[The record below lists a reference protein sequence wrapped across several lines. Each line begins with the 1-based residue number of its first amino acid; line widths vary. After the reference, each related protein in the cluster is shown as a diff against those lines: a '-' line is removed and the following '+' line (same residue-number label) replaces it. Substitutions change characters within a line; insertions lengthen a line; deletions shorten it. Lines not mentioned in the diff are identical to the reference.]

1 MKKIAG
7 LLALLLVLTGCAQAS
22 KHQKD
27 FFAMDTF
34 FELTAYGEHAQ
45 EALEAAEAISMELD
59 AELSAVNPESA
70 LYALNETG
78 GGPVEGDCAEL
89 LGIALPLCESTGGAF
104 DITLLRLSQAWGFS
118 GGEER
123 VPEASEVAA
132 LLNSAGWEKISYEN
146 HTVSIP
152 EGAGLDFGAI
162 AKGYAGQKISELL
175 ASYRVESA
183 MLSLGGNVQ
192 VLGRK
197 PDGSLWNVGIA
208 DPSDEVRIAGSVAA
222 ENAAVVTS
230 GAYKRYFEQ
239 NGVRYH
245 HILDP
250 ETGAPAESGLLSVT
264 IIAENGALADAL
276 STALFVMGEE
286 KALDYWR
293 EHGGFETVLITEDGR
308 VLATEGAAFT
318 PAEESDYSYSVVG

>member
-7 LLALLLVLTGCAQAS
+7 LLALLLLFTGCAPAE

-34 FELTAYGEHAQ
+34 FELTAYGEYAP
-45 EALEAAEAISMELD
+45 EALNAAETLAMQLD
-59 AELSAVNPESA
+59 AELSATDPGSA
-70 LYALNETG
+70 LYALNEAG
-78 GGPVEGDCAEL
+78 GGPVDGDCAEL

-104 DITLLRLSQAWGFS
+104 DVTLLRLSQAWGFS
-118 GGEER
+118 GGEPR
-123 VPEASEVAA
+123 VPEASEISS
-132 LLNSAGWEKISYEN
+132 LLQCSGWEKIIYEN
-146 HTVSIP
+146 NAVTIP

-162 AKGYAGQKISELL
+162 AKGYAGRKIAELL
-175 ASYRVESA
+175 SSYGVESA

-197 PDGSLWNVGIA
+197 PDGSLWNIGIA
-208 DPSDEVRIAGSVAA
+208 DPADEAQLVGSVAA

-230 GAYKRYFEQ
+230 GSYKRYFEQ

-250 ETGAPAESGLLSVT
+250 ESGFPAESGLLSVT
-264 IIAENGALADAL
+264 IVAEDGALADAL
-276 STALFVMGEE
+276 STALFVLGEE

-318 PAEESDYSYSVVG
+318 PAEDSDYSYSVVG

>member
-7 LLALLLVLTGCAQAS
+7 LLALLLMLTSCAPAS
-22 KHQKD
+22 KYQKD

-34 FELTAYGEHAQ
+34 FELTAYGEHAP
-45 EALEAAEAISMELD
+45 EALEAAEALSMELD
-59 AELSAVNPESA
+59 TELSATDPEST
-70 LYALNETG
+70 LYALNEAEG
-78 GGPVEGDCAEL
+78 GTVEDSIAEL
-89 LGIALPLCESTGGAF
+89 LEIALPLCKSTGGTF
-104 DITLLRLSQAWGFS
+104 DISLLRLSQAWGFS

-123 VPEASEVAA
+123 VPEASEIAA
-132 LLNSAGWEKISYEN
+132 LLKSAGWEKIVYEN
-146 HTVSIP
+146 NTVTIP

-162 AKGYAGQKISELL
+162 AKGYTSQKISDLL
-175 ASYRVESA
+175 ASYGVESA

-197 PDGSLWNVGIA
+197 PDGTLWNIGIA
-208 DPSDEVRIAGSVAA
+208 DPSDDTRVAGSVSV
-222 ENAAVVTS
+222 ENAVVITS
-230 GAYKRYFEQ
+230 GPYKRYFEQ
-239 NGVRYH
+239 DGIRYH

-250 ETGAPAESGLLSVT
+250 ETGSPAESGLLSVT
-264 IIAENGALADAL
+264 IISENGALADAL

-293 EHGGFETVLITEDGR
+293 EHGGFEAVLITEDGR

-318 PAEESDYSYSVVG
+318 PAENSDYSYSVVG